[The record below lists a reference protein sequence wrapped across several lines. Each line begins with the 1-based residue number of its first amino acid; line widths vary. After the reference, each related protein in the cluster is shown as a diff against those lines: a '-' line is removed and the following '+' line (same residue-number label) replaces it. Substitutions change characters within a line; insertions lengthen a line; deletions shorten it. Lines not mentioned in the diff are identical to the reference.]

1 MEILSAVLLLAFAII
16 GVAALL
22 RTITYYLFRYKKD
35 NTIMLIAPMKGK
47 CEDAEFILRSAAAK
61 VKWVS
66 RGKNDY
72 VICLDCDMDDE
83 TKRICESICKEYGF
97 AKMLSKKEF
106 LEML

>member
-1 MEILSAVLLLAFAII
+1 MNILSAVLLLAFAII
-16 GVAALL
+16 GVAALF
-22 RTITYYLFRYKKD
+22 RGISYYLFRYKKD
-35 NTIMLIAPMKGK
+35 NTIMFITPLKGK

-72 VICLDCDMDDE
+72 VICLNCDMDDE
-83 TKRICESICKEYGF
+83 TKKICESICKEYGF